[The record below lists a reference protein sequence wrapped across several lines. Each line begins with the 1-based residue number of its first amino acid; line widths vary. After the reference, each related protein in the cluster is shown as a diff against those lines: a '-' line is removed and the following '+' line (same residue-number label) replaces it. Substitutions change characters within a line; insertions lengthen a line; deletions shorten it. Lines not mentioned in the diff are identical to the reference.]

1 MPKELR
7 CRTCGLFLGK
17 VEAGSAIRFGT
28 TFQCRKCTEL
38 SDEIE
43 NIAKELSKGD
53 KNAETPVGDMPE
65 FLKDLLW
72 KKPKG

>member
-1 MPKELR
+1 MSKELR
-7 CRTCGLFLGK
+7 CRTCRCYLGEMEK
-17 VEAGSAIRFGT
+17 GKIKNGT